1 MPRLSLSTPDPA
13 PDGTEAPPVSSA
25 PAALLLRA
33 CTAAAAC
40 SVSVTT
46 WWRWHAAA
54 RCPAPVRVG
63 ASVRW
68 RADELRSWIEA
79 GCPDRQ
85 TWQALR
91 NANGRC

>member
-1 MPRLSLSTPDPA
+1 MPRLNLHTPDPV

-33 CTAAAAC
+33 RDAAAAC
-40 SVSVTT
+40 SVSLAT
-46 WWRWHAAA
+46 WWRWDAAA

-63 ASVRW
+63 TSVRW
-68 RADELRSWIEA
+68 RADELRNWIEA
-79 GCPDRQ
+79 GCPDRKA
-85 TWQALR
+85 WQASR